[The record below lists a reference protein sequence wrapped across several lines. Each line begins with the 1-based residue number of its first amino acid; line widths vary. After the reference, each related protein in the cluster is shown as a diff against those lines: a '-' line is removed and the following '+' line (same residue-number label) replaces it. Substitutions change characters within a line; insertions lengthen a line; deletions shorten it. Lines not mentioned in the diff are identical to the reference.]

1 MCAGNGG
8 NKRVSAMNQ
17 NRDKKEYWASF
28 VQRWSGV
35 VLALFLPV
43 HFWVLSLALQGGEVL
58 DGFLHWTDVPL
69 VKFAEAGLISLLAV
83 HLLGGFRILIIEF
96 FRWAEWQSNL
106 IAVAIGGSFACG
118 LLFLLRAF

>member
-1 MCAGNGG
+1 M
-8 NKRVSAMNQ
+8 SQ

-35 VLALFLPV
+35 ALALFLPM
-43 HFWVLSLALQGGEVL
+43 HFLVLSLALQGQEVL
-58 DGFLHWTDVPL
+58 DDFLHWTDMPL
-69 VKFAEAGLISLLAV
+69 VKVAEAGLVILLAV
-83 HLLGGFRILIIEF
+83 HLLGGMRILVIEF

-106 IAVAIGGSFACG
+106 IAVAACGSMACG